1 MIAKMMKGLRAM
13 ALAAAMAVG
22 FGTVAQAQSVK
33 FEIVTKMGT
42 MRGYLYDATPKHRDM
57 FVKLVNEGHFN
68 GTLFYRVVK
77 NFVIQGGSSD
87 SRDAKPGQHIGY
99 GDEAVNIDS
108 EFSSK
113 CYHKFGALC
122 APRQPD
128 KVNMLKTS
136 DVSQFYIVRGQKYTD
151 DYLTKYEKSIN
162 TPIMNGLYKLYY
174 IPYKPELDKLKE
186 TDNAEWKRR
195 MTEIKERIDMEYRV
209 SNYKKFTEQQRTDYT
224 TIGGAPQLDNEYTVF
239 GEITEGLDV
248 LVKINN
254 LSVDANSR
262 PLKDVKMTV
271 RIL

>member
-1 MIAKMMKGLRAM
+1 MTHKTLATVMAIALSVI
-13 ALAAAMAVG
+13 LAT
-22 FGTVAQAQSVK
+22 GTQCAAQSRR
-33 FEIVTKMGT
+33 FEIVTNMGT
-42 MRGYLYDATPKHRDM
+42 MRGMLYDATPGHRDA
-57 FVKLVNEGHFN
+57 FIKLAKEGHFD

-99 GDEAVNIDS
+99 GDDAVNIDS
-108 EFSSK
+108 EFTPQ

-128 KVNMLKTS
+128 KVNVFKTS
-136 DVSQFYIVRGQKYTD
+136 DVSQFYIVRGQVYTE
-151 DYLTKYEKSIN
+151 DYLTKYENSIN
-162 TPIMNGLYKLYY
+162 NPIKNGRYKLYY
-174 IPYKPELDKLKE
+174 TPYKPELDALKQ
-186 TDNAEWKRR
+186 TDPAEWKRR
-195 MTEIKERIDMEYRV
+195 MKEIKDRIDMEYRI
-209 SNYKKFTEQQRTDYT
+209 SKYKEFTARQRADYT
-224 TIGGAPQLDNEYTVF
+224 SIGGAPQLDGEYTVF

-262 PLKDVKMTV
+262 PHKDVRMTV

>member
-1 MIAKMMKGLRAM
+1 MTHKTLATVMAIALSVI
-13 ALAAAMAVG
+13 LAT
-22 FGTVAQAQSVK
+22 GTQCAAQSRR
-33 FEIVTKMGT
+33 FEIVTNMGT
-42 MRGYLYDATPKHRDM
+42 MRGMLYDATPGHRDA
-57 FVKLVNEGHFN
+57 FIKLAKEGHFD

-87 SRDAKPGQHIGY
+87 SRDARPGQHIGY
-99 GDEAVNIDS
+99 GDDAVNIDS
-108 EFSSK
+108 EFTPQ

-128 KVNMLKTS
+128 KVNVFKTS
-136 DVSQFYIVRGQKYTD
+136 DVSQFYIVRGQVYTE

-162 TPIMNGLYKLYY
+162 NPIKNGLYKLYY
-174 IPYKPELDKLKE
+174 TPYKPELDALKQ
-186 TDNAEWKRR
+186 TDPAEWKRR
-195 MTEIKERIDMEYRV
+195 MKEIKDRIDMEYRI
-209 SNYKKFTEQQRTDYT
+209 SKYKEFTARQRADYT
-224 TIGGAPQLDNEYTVF
+224 SIGGAPQLDGEYTVF

-262 PLKDVKMTV
+262 PHKDVRMTV

>member
-1 MIAKMMKGLRAM
+1 MRKTAHAIRLLAVTA
-13 ALAAAMAVG
+13 ALALGLA
-22 FGTVAQAQSVK
+22 AQAQSVK
-33 FEIVTKMGT
+33 FEIVTNMGT
-42 MRGYLYDATPKHRDM
+42 MRGILYDATPNHRDT
-57 FVKLVNEGHFN
+57 FVKLAKEGHFN

-108 EFSSK
+108 EFTPK

-128 KVNMLKTS
+128 KVNVFKTS

-162 TPIMNGLYKLYY
+162 NPIRNNLYKLYY
-174 IPYKPELDKLKE
+174 TPYKAELDALKE
-186 TDNAEWKRR
+186 TDPAEWKRR
-195 MTEIKERIDMEYRV
+195 MREIKDRIDMEYRI
-209 SNYKKFTEQQRTDYT
+209 SKYKEFTDKQRADYT
-224 TIGGAPQLDNEYTVF
+224 TIGGAPQLDGEYTVF

-254 LSVDANSR
+254 LTVDSNSR
-262 PLKDVKMTV
+262 PLKDVRMTV

>member
-1 MIAKMMKGLRAM
+1 MRQIFRLIALGA
-13 ALAAAMAVG
+13 ALALGACQAAMA
-22 FGTVAQAQSVK
+22 QSVR
-33 FEIVTKMGT
+33 FEIVTNMGT
-42 MRGYLYDATPKHRDM
+42 MRGYLYDATPGHRDA
-57 FVKLVNEGHFN
+57 FVKLVKEGHYD

-99 GDEAVNIDS
+99 GDEAINIDS
-108 EFSSK
+108 EFTSK

-128 KVNMLKTS
+128 KVNLFKTS
-136 DVSQFYIVRGQKYTD
+136 DISQFYIVRGQVYTD

-162 TPIMNGLYKLYY
+162 TPIKNKLYKTYY
-174 IPYKPELDKLKE
+174 LPYKAELDALKE
-186 TDNAEWKRR
+186 TDHAEWKRR
-195 MTEIKERIDMEYRV
+195 MTEIKDRIDMEYRT
-209 SNYKKFTEQQRTDYT
+209 SNYKNITDQQRADYT
-224 TIGGAPQLDNEYTVF
+224 TKGGAPQLDGEYTVF

-254 LSVDANSR
+254 MAVDSNSR
-262 PLKDVKMTV
+262 PLKDVRMTV

>member
-1 MIAKMMKGLRAM
+1 MTHKTLATVMAIALSVIFAT
-13 ALAAAMAVG
+13 
-22 FGTVAQAQSVK
+22 GTQCAAQSRR
-33 FEIVTKMGT
+33 FEIVTNMGT
-42 MRGYLYDATPKHRDM
+42 MRGMLYDATPGHRDA
-57 FVKLVNEGHFN
+57 FIKLAKEGHFD

-99 GDEAVNIDS
+99 GDDAVNIDS
-108 EFSSK
+108 EFTPQ

-128 KVNMLKTS
+128 KVNVFKTS
-136 DVSQFYIVRGQKYTD
+136 DVSQFYIVRGQVYTE

-162 TPIMNGLYKLYY
+162 NPIKNGLYKLYY
-174 IPYKPELDKLKE
+174 TPYKPELDALKQ
-186 TDNAEWKRR
+186 TDPAEWKRR
-195 MTEIKERIDMEYRV
+195 MKEIKDRIDMEYRI
-209 SNYKKFTEQQRTDYT
+209 SKYKEFTARQRADYT
-224 TIGGAPQLDNEYTVF
+224 SIGGAPQLDGEYTVF

-262 PLKDVKMTV
+262 PHKDVRMTV

>member
-1 MIAKMMKGLRAM
+1 MKNLISGIRRM
-13 ALAAAMAVG
+13 TALA
-22 FGTVAQAQSVK
+22 VASLTCLVSQAQSVR
-33 FEIVTKMGT
+33 FEIVTNMGT
-42 MRGYLYDATPKHRDM
+42 MCGYLYDATPGHRDA
-57 FVKLVNEGHFN
+57 FVKLVKEGHFD

-128 KVNMLKTS
+128 KVNVFKTS
-136 DVSQFYIVRGQKYTD
+136 DVSQFYIVRGQVYTD

-162 TPIMNGLYKLYY
+162 NPIMNGLYKLYY
-174 IPYKPELDKLKE
+174 IPYKAELDALKQS
-186 TDNAEWKRR
+186 DPVEWKRR
-195 MTEIKERIDMEYRV
+195 MKEIKERIDMEYKI
-209 SNYKKFTEQQRTDYT
+209 SKYKEFTPDQRRDYT
-224 TIGGAPQLDNEYTVF
+224 TIGGAPQLDGDYTVF
-239 GEITEGLDV
+239 GEVTEGLDV

-254 LSVDANSR
+254 LAVDSNSR